1 MPDRKTRDAFTPHN
15 NIIIIRGGADYF
27 KSLEKII
34 DDAQYTLHFQ
44 TYIYDEDETGKQIA
58 NALIRAAARNVNVY
72 LLLDGYASQNLS
84 KTFVSQL
91 INGGVNFRFFNPFF
105 KSEYFYLAR
114 RLHHKVIVADSSVGM
129 VAGINVS
136 NRYNDIGETKAWL
149 DWAAYVEGNIC
160 KELHNT
166 CERIWKRQF
175 LFKAPSK
182 LKNKITSPEF
192 EPGCEVRIRRN
203 DWVMK
208 KIEITR
214 TYKQIFKL
222 AQKEVLVMTSYF
234 WPPKRLLKAMAS
246 ASKRGVVIKLVLSG
260 NADVPFNRY
269 AETFLYEYLF
279 RNNIEVYEYQPNIL
293 HGKVTVCDGEWYTL
307 GSYNLNN
314 ISALAS
320 VEMNLDVK
328 DKISAGVLRNHINRI
343 IEKDCIRITRD
354 TYTANTNPLKQ
365 FAYFISYNFIHFMF
379 FLFTFYFEQ
388 KIKHRVK
395 HP

>member
-1 MPDRKTRDAFTPHN
+1 MPDRKSKDVFTPN
-15 NIIIIRGGADYF
+15 NKVNIVRGGADYF
-27 KSLEKII
+27 NLLEEII
-34 DDAQYTLHFQ
+34 NGAQYTLHLQ
-44 TYIYDEDETGKQIA
+44 TYIYDEDETGEKIA
-58 NALIRAAARNVNVY
+58 EALINAAYRNVNVY

-84 KTFVSQL
+84 KEFIYRL
-91 INGGVNFRFFNPFF
+91 RNAGVNFRFFNPFL

-114 RLHHKVIVADSSVGM
+114 RLHHKVIVADSTIGI

-149 DWAAYVEGNIC
+149 DWAAYVEGIIC
-160 KELHNT
+160 KELNNT

-175 LFKAPSK
+175 LYTPPAK
-182 LKNKITSPEF
+182 LKNKIIVPEF
-192 EPGCEVRIRRN
+192 EPGCEVRVRRN

-208 KIEITR
+208 KIDITR
-214 TYKQIFKL
+214 TYKQIFRIS
-222 AQKEVLVMTSYF
+222 QKEVLVMTSYF
-234 WPPKRLLKAMAS
+234 WPPKRLLKAMARAS
-246 ASKRGVVIKLVLSG
+246 ARGVVIKLVLSG

-269 AETFLYEYLF
+269 AEEFLYAFLF

-314 ISALAS
+314 ISAFAS
-320 VEMNLDVK
+320 VEMNLDIR
-328 DKISAGVLRNHINRI
+328 DKLTAEWLRSHINEI
-343 IEKDCIRITRD
+343 IENDCIRITNDSYR
-354 TYTANTNPLKQ
+354 ANTNPIKQ

-379 FLFTFYFEQ
+379 YLFTFYFEQ
-388 KIKHRVK
+388 KKRNKAK